1 MLNLTAVIPDSLAS
15 ILKNAVA
22 RRATSPD
29 SVVTAELSQ
38 YFQTGRHRA
47 YQVSTSAALVQGVSA
62 GACLHGS
69 SSLMETSVWE
79 PLNNSTGTG
88 ACRRSRGLPAECE
101 VVRASVR
108 GQHFVRVLKKRR
120 RNKMAEILKET
131 ECLGEVNIPADK
143 VWACRLSRTPS
154 YALAAKFRQL
164 QLGQTS

>member
-1 MLNLTAVIPDSLAS
+1 MLNLTVVSPDSLAS

-62 GACLHGS
+62 GAVSSRKLANGDFGLGTFEHLDGDRCLSAFTWTTGS
-69 SSLMETSVWE
+69 CGAHPLTRTLNQRNCTNSGDFDRSSK
-79 PLNNSTGTG
+79 G
-88 ACRRSRGLPAECE
+88 ADVSCE
-101 VVRASVR
+101 
-108 GQHFVRVLKKRR
+108 
-120 RNKMAEILKET
+120 
-131 ECLGEVNIPADK
+131 
-143 VWACRLSRTPS
+143 SRTPS

-164 QLGQTS
+164 QLCQAS